1 MTEAEQLRLMVRGT
15 GNRYVLQALAT
26 VLLSMTDE
34 ELEACPSRVALGV
47 RAEMT
52 ERSVRRGVRHLVA
65 LDAIREEKRPSN
77 RRRIYPDV
85 PRLAVIA
92 GLI

>member
-15 GNRYVLQALAT
+15 GNRYVLQALAA
-26 VLLSMTDE
+26 VLLAMSQE
-34 ELEACPSRVALGV
+34 ELDACPSRVELG
-47 RAEMT
+47 RLAQMT
-52 ERSVRRGVRHLVA
+52 ERSVRRGVRHLTA
-65 LDAIREEKRPSN
+65 LGAVREERRPGN

-92 GLI
+92 GLL